1 MRLIDELGTCF
12 PDLDLASVRILLQV
26 YETPGFCIADR
37 AEVLRIEHRFAQ
49 QKIALMGK
57 GRKGR
62 RSAAYGLI
70 DDGRNL
76 ADRRKRSLSVTPHGA
91 ELAEKLMTLTRG

>member
-26 YETPGFCIADR
+26 YETPGFCIADL
-37 AEVLRIEHRFAQ
+37 AEVLRIDHRFAQ
-49 QKIALMGK
+49 QKIALMCK

-76 ADRRKRSLSVTPHGA
+76 ADRRKRSLSVTPRGA

>member
-1 MRLIDELGTCF
+1 MRLIDELGTSF
-12 PDLDLASVRILLQV
+12 PELDLASVRILLHG
-26 YETPGFCIADR
+26 YETPGFCIADL
-37 AEVLRIEHRFAQ
+37 AEVLRIDHRFAQ